1 MKLLKVCTVTLFA
14 TCLATGCKFGS
25 KTTADH
31 EMALSK
37 NQEVH
42 LCLTDKTNSFDPR
55 LTRGMPSGNIVRLL
69 FTGLTYVDEN
79 GKVFP
84 GIAQN
89 IHISPDMKTY
99 TFTLRE
105 CTWSNGDQVKAQD
118 FEYAWKTSLNPE
130 MKSPMAYMLFA
141 IKGAKGL
148 FEGSVMQDEMG
159 CKATD
164 DKTLVVTLENPTP
177 YFLQLTATPAYFPV
191 NKAWVQANPDFK
203 EGDTETCVSNGPFK
217 IAKFTPANSLEL
229 VKNELYWGKEMV
241 KLNKVTFSLLD
252 DHQALASFQKGE
264 LDWVGAPLSILGPE
278 GINTLKQS
286 GQFRSNPAA
295 GTQFMRVN
303 VDKAPLNSLK
313 FRKALLLAI
322 DSQAI
327 VTTIMQGGQSPAIG
341 FVPPVLGVQQKSY
354 FIPHDVEG
362 ARRTLEEALI
372 EMAMSRNDPPTIT
385 LSYISSERAQKI
397 AETLQ
402 QNWKDAFNL
411 QVNLEGSV
419 ATSFYDKIFSKDY
432 DLAMGSWFAD
442 FFDPMSFLSVF
453 QYKENGT
460 NNTGWENPDYTRLLE
475 QSNLEVD
482 TQKRLAFLQQA
493 EEILMTDLPL
503 LPIFH
508 FSFTHG
514 KNDLLQDYKLS
525 PMGYIDLEDAY
536 IMETPQKE
544 EA

>member
-1 MKLLKVCTVTLFA
+1 MKLLKVSTITLFA
-14 TCLATGCKFGS
+14 TCVATACKFGPE
-25 KTTADH
+25 THAED

-37 NQEVH
+37 SQEAR
-42 LCLTDKTNSFDPR
+42 LCLTDKTNTFDPR
-55 LTRGMPSGNIVRLL
+55 LTRGMPAGNVVRLM
-69 FTGLTYVDEN
+69 FNGLTSVDEN

-84 GIAQN
+84 GVAQN
-89 IHISPDMKTY
+89 INISPDMKTY

-105 CTWSNGDQVKAQD
+105 CSWSNGDPVKAQD
-118 FEYAWKTSLNPE
+118 FEFAWKSSLNPS

-148 FEGSVMQDEMG
+148 FEGTVMQDDVG
-159 CKATD
+159 IKATD

-177 YFLQLTATPAYFPV
+177 YFLQLAATPAYFPV
-191 NKAWVQANPDFK
+191 NKAWSQAHPDFK
-203 EGDTETCVSNGPFK
+203 EGDVGSVVSNGAFK
-217 IAKFTPANSLEL
+217 LAKFTPENSLEL
-229 VKNELYWGKEMV
+229 VKNDLFWGKETV
-241 KLNKVTFSLLD
+241 KLSKVTFSLMD
-252 DHQALASFQKGE
+252 DRQALNTFEKGE
-264 LDWVGAPLSILGPE
+264 LDWVGAPLSILGAD
-278 GINTLKQS
+278 GISSLKQN

-303 VDKAPLNSLK
+303 VDKAPLNSVK

-327 VTTIMQGGQSPAIG
+327 INGIMQGGQSPAIG
-341 FVPPVLGVQQKSY
+341 FVPPVLGLPQKSY

-372 EMAMSRNDPPTIT
+372 EMAMSRNDLPTIT

-397 AETLQ
+397 AEALQ
-402 QNWKDAFNL
+402 QTWKDAFNL
-411 QVNLEGSV
+411 QVNLQGSV
-419 ATSFYDKIFSKDY
+419 ASSFYDKIFSKDY

-442 FFDPMSFLSVF
+442 YFDPMSFLSVF

-475 QSNLEVD
+475 QSNLETDV
-482 TQKRLAFLQQA
+482 TRRLAFLQQA
-493 EEILMTDLPL
+493 EEILMTDLPI

-508 FSFTHG
+508 FSLTYG
-514 KNDLLQDYKLS
+514 KNDLLQHSKLS
-525 PMGYIDLEDAY
+525 PMGYIDLEDA
-536 IMETPQKE
+536 IIIETPQP
-544 EA
+544 AAT